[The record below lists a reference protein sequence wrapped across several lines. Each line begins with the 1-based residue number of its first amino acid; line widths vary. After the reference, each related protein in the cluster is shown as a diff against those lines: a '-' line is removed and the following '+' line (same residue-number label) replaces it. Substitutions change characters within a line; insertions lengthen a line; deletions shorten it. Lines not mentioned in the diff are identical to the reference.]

1 MLDSFQLDLVEPA
14 ASYQCSQL
22 DMNIVLWESSLFAAE
37 VICTLYS
44 SQRDLNIRPRQFDQC
59 STLDMGIEP
68 QRAINVGIRPMLMFL
83 K

>member
-59 STLDMGIEP
+59 STLDMEIEP
-68 QRAINVGIRPMLMFL
+68 QRAINVGY
-83 K
+83 

>member
-14 ASYQCSQL
+14 ASYQFSQL

-37 VICTLYS
+37 VVCTLYS

-59 STLDMGIEP
+59 STLDMEIEP
-68 QRAINVGIRPMLMFL
+68 QRAINVGY
-83 K
+83 